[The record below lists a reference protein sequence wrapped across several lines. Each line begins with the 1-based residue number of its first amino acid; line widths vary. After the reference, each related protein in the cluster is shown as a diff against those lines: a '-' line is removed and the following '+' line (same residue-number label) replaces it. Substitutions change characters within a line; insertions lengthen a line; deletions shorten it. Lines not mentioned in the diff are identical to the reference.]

1 MDECL
6 SSVCGVHRSCFNTP
20 GSFSCGCSPGFHRH
34 ENDTCTGESQCPDAA
49 NDTDLNVSHIKCV
62 PNHVQLCENYIYREC
77 FPIFSLTDINE
88 CSDPDVCGRNAHCY
102 NHPGGYSCKCHE
114 GYSNYG
120 NNQSKCIGEN
130 YSIHFKC
137 TDACLG
143 CSVHYAA
150 AAKNLIEVN
159 QCYFLF
165 FAVNCLIIVLSL
177 MWLCTEMDC
186 DQFEPESD
194 GDRTPKKVKCVLL
207 LMIIIVR
214 YTVRLL
220 YIDLHWS
227 SSS

>member
-1 MDECL
+1 MILITTSVTSNVCL
-6 SSVCGVHRSCFNTP
+6 IM
-20 GSFSCGCSPGFHRH
+20 CSYVNRH
-34 ENDTCTGESQCPDAA
+34 
-49 NDTDLNVSHIKCV
+49 
-62 PNHVQLCENYIYREC
+62 C
-77 FPIFSLTDINE
+77 FPILALTDINE
-88 CSDPDVCGRNAHCY
+88 CSDPDVCGTNAACF
-102 NHPGGYSCKCHE
+102 NHPGSYRCKCHE

-137 TDACLG
+137 TDACIDY
-143 CSVHYAA
+143 VHYAA

-159 QCYFLF
+159 QCF

-186 DQFEPESD
+186 DQFEPKSD
-194 GDRTPKKVKCVLL
+194 GDHTPMKVKCVLL
-207 LMIIIVR
+207 LMIIIDR
-214 YTVRLL
+214 YTVRLI